1 MKTEQRS
8 LEIAMLPNLICIFPG
23 VINFEAKMDSNTV
36 LNINDTTI
44 AFHEA
49 CINGNLHLAISLLS
63 NKEEIDLTQLE
74 EKNTLAIV
82 IGQEHE
88 EILKLLL
95 KIGMN
100 VNQQVGVKPFQ
111 RTLLHHACLL
121 NPNPT
126 IVKILLENG
135 AFIEATDYSDA
146 TPLIQ
151 ACCTG
156 SFKVVQLL
164 IQHHAVVHARD
175 TCGQTPLHLACLS
188 NRRHFKIVQELLK
201 HKPDVNAIASRQW
214 HGERTPLTFAV
225 MKGSLE
231 IVEALLLHGADV
243 NFSDSVNG
251 NSLNLAVR
259 KGHLKIAKTLLKNG
273 CNTNTKEKM
282 FDENEDCTAFESSLH
297 LGNTDML
304 KVLAFNEN

>member
-8 LEIAMLPNLICIFPG
+8 LEITMLPILIFIFPG
-23 VINFEAKMDSNTV
+23 IINFEAKMDSNTV
-36 LNINDTTI
+36 LNINDTTV

-63 NKEEIDLTQLE
+63 KKEEIDLTQLE

-188 NRRHFKIVQELLK
+188 NRRKTTRIIEISRIIETLIENGANVEAKDNNGETPLHTASACENLDTVQMLVK
-201 HKPDVNAIASRQW
+201 HHADVNARNMNGSTPLHLACYNFASPTMVKVLLENGASVDAGDKFGLTPLHVASRGYNGTASKQW
-214 HGERTPLTFAV
+214 H
-225 MKGSLE
+225 
-231 IVEALLLHGADV
+231 
-243 NFSDSVNG
+243 
-251 NSLNLAVR
+251 
-259 KGHLKIAKTLLKNG
+259 
-273 CNTNTKEKM
+273 
-282 FDENEDCTAFESSLH
+282 
-297 LGNTDML
+297 
-304 KVLAFNEN
+304 

>member
-8 LEIAMLPNLICIFPG
+8 LEIAMLPNLIFIFPG
-23 VINFEAKMDSNTV
+23 IINFEAKMDFNPV
-36 LNINDTTI
+36 FNINDTTI

-49 CINGNLHLAISLLS
+49 CINGNLHLAISLL
-63 NKEEIDLTQLE
+63 NKKEEIDLTQLE

-164 IQHHAVVHARD
+164 IQHHAVVDARD
-175 TCGQTPLHLACLS
+175 
-188 NRRHFKIVQELLK
+188 
-201 HKPDVNAIASRQW
+201 
-214 HGERTPLTFAV
+214 
-225 MKGSLE
+225 
-231 IVEALLLHGADV
+231 
-243 NFSDSVNG
+243 
-251 NSLNLAVR
+251 
-259 KGHLKIAKTLLKNG
+259 
-273 CNTNTKEKM
+273 
-282 FDENEDCTAFESSLH
+282 
-297 LGNTDML
+297 
-304 KVLAFNEN
+304 